1 MILYLLL
8 QAPPHL
14 PQAHNIRLRSLQS
27 QAAVQQRL

>member
-1 MILYLLL
+1 MVYLLL

-14 PQAHNIRLRSLQS
+14 PQAHDIRLRRLQS